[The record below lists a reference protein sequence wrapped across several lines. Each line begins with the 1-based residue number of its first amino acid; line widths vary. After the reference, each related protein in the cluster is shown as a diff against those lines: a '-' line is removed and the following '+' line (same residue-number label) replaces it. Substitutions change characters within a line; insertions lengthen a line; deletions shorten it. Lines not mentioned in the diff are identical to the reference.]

1 MSPITDTY
9 AEQDLAVSAQRLL
22 DAMSSIRRVLRRNQ
36 DRPAALST
44 LTGAEL
50 ELIRLVQKR
59 PGLSVAQAADELR
72 VAPNTVST
80 LVSRL
85 VAAGTLVRE
94 ADGTDRRVAR
104 LNLDAQ
110 VRHTL
115 GAWRDRRAS
124 SLGQAL
130 ARLSAED
137 RVRLD
142 QFLPVLEGVAEM
154 VEP

>member
-1 MSPITDTY
+1 MSAATEIN

-50 ELIRLVQKR
+50 ELIRLVQRR

-85 VAAGTLVRE
+85 VAAGTLVRG
-94 ADGTDRRVAR
+94 ADGTDRRVAQ
-104 LNLDAQ
+104 LDLDPQ
-110 VRHTL
+110 VRGTL

-124 SLGQAL
+124 SLGVAL
-130 ARLSAED
+130 ARLATED

-142 QFLPVLEGVAEM
+142 QFLPVLERLAGM
-154 VEP
+154 VEQ

>member
-1 MSPITDTY
+1 MSAATEID

-44 LTGAEL
+44 LTGVEL
-50 ELIRLVQKR
+50 ELIRLVQRR

-85 VAAGTLVRE
+85 VAAGTLVRG
-94 ADGTDRRVAR
+94 ADGTDRRVAQ
-104 LNLDAQ
+104 LDLDPQ
-110 VRHTL
+110 VRGTL

-124 SLGQAL
+124 SLGVAL
-130 ARLSAED
+130 ARLATED

-142 QFLPVLEGVAEM
+142 QFLPVLERLAGM
-154 VEP
+154 VEQ